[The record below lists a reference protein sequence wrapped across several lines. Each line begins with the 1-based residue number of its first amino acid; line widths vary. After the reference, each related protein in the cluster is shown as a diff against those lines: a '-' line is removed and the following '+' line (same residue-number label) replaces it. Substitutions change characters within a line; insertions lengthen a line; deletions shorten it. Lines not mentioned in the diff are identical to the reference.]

1 VVSAPARTPLKF
13 EKHALAVMGN
23 KKAPAEAGAFFLFAG
38 DDTVSGMD
46 KLFAKHADV
55 GQLHLETQHV
65 DGKWEWFVL
74 DTKTKKKIATGT
86 AQSVD
91 EAKEAAGKAAG
102 ATPAGWRNIGKEIK
116 VKPMI

>member
-1 VVSAPARTPLKF
+1 MVV
-13 EKHALAVMGN
+13 
-23 KKAPAEAGAFFLFAG
+23 G

-46 KLFAKHADV
+46 KLFVKYADV
-55 GQLHLETQHV
+55 GHLHLETQHV
-65 DGKWEWFVL
+65 EGKWEWFVL